1 MTITRLKASIFQAV
15 FTSPILTFT
24 VLFHLNLFFLK
35 KINSQSPYYESN
47 TSFLKTHLPFFS
59 SESHRDNFLLARGQ
73 MRNRDGKRGHM
84 CQMKFLWDNW
94 Q

>member
-47 TSFLKTHLPFFS
+47 TSFLKTHLPFVHLSPVDIIFS
-59 SESHRDNFLLARGQ
+59 
-73 MRNRDGKRGHM
+73 
-84 CQMKFLWDNW
+84 W
-94 Q
+94 QGGR